1 MNLIRVTSE
10 EAFEPT
16 GFPGYDIQMLAYPE
30 EVTFI
35 NSRVAEGGHAADRH
49 IHDADQVY
57 YVAEGQ
63 MQLELG
69 TTRYHVEPNSLV
81 FIPAGLPHRN
91 WNEGPGTEFH
101 FEIIVPSSRPGRPM
115 LTLVDEATP
124 ARTADGQEGYVARAD
139 PPTAEPVTLQRLT
152 HSSAGRQSIAVG
164 VCDEGPASPII
175 GMHTHKFDQFYYVLS
190 GSLSVLVAGDHHD
203 VGERT
208 LVMLPSGVPHCSVNR
223 SGGPVRYLVIEV
235 PGREA
240 DD

>member
-1 MNLIRVTSE
+1 MKFIRATNE

-49 IHDADQVY
+49 VHDADQVY
-57 YVAEGQ
+57 YVVEGQ

-69 TTRYHVEPNSLV
+69 KTRYQVEPDSLV

-101 FEIIVPSSRPGRPM
+101 FEMIVPSSRPGMPM
-115 LTLVDEATP
+115 LTHVDEMEP
-124 ARTADGQEGYVARAD
+124 ARTVGGQEGYVAKAE
-139 PPTAEPVTLQRLT
+139 PPTSEPVTLQRLT
-152 HSSAGRQSIAVG
+152 RALEGRPSITVG
-164 VCDEGPASPII
+164 LCDESPTSPVI
-175 GMHTHKFDQFYYVLS
+175 GMHTHAFDQFYYVLS
-190 GSLSVLVAGDHHD
+190 GALTVLVAGAHHD

-208 LVMLPSGVPHCSVNR
+208 LVMLPSGLPHCSVNR
-223 SGGPVRYLVIEV
+223 SGRPVRYLVVQV
-235 PGREA
+235 PGRE
-240 DD
+240 DSD